1 MPSSNSSIIE
11 PDFRRERFRFL
22 KNKIQ
27 LDLLSVD
34 EALEEIAT
42 LVQDAGEC
50 VALANEI
57 RDAAKNELAVAEA
70 EEADRLRQTTTIK
83 GKPPSDYAIPSML
96 HLCESVR
103 KASQVYSDAR
113 LDAALW
119 ATIVNGLMTKS
130 SAIRTAA
137 DLISSGY
144 LTTNHIY
151 SKRRQEIRDVSP
163 SVMGK

>member
-1 MPSSNSSIIE
+1 MSSSSNSIIE

-22 KNKIQ
+22 KNKVQ

-34 EALEEIAT
+34 EALEEIAV

-57 RDAAKNELAVAEA
+57 RDTAKNELAIAEA

-96 HLCESVR
+96 HLCDSVK
-103 KASQVYSDAR
+103 KATEAYSGAR

-144 LTTNHIY
+144 LTTNYLREQRRAQIRGVVPL
-151 SKRRQEIRDVSP
+151 SK
-163 SVMGK
+163 